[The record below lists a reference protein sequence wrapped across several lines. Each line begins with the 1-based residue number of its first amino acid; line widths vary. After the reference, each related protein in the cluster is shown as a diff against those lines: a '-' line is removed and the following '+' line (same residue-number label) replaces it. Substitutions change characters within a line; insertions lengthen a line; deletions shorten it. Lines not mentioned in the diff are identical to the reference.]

1 MKRQRST
8 RCFASLTLLIFA
20 LVCGIGA
27 LDSHAQSGVPRTT
40 DPPGGQAQGKKDNI
54 TPGYKIIEGDIQ
66 VPITQSPGS
75 TFESN
80 LWPGGVVYYNF
91 DINVT
96 PERQAIARQSMALWR
111 KVANVSFVETPPN
124 VVPFRG
130 HIHIRDAGKNSSPV
144 GMTFYS
150 DLNIQSWENIYII
163 AHELGHTL
171 GLEHEQSRPDRDIYV
186 KVFPE
191 RVDGDHDTDFGL
203 KRDSRKFGPYDF
215 DSIMQYGKCAF
226 AKDCQCD
233 ANMKCDGQTIE
244 VQAPFTRFWTDKIG
258 QRTHLS
264 YWDGVTMSLLYPL
277 GTDRFVDA
285 TYQGK
290 SPQGTFFDPYQNL
303 LTGVNATPYGG
314 TLWIQPGV
322 YTVKS
327 LSRRMTL
334 RAPIGDVRI
343 IPPLDGVAGPSLA
356 AVSAASYNGEVS
368 AESIGAA
375 FGNNLASTTLAA
387 TSLPLPTTLGGISL
401 KVTDSAGVERDAPLF
416 FVSPSQVN
424 FQAPAGSSVGI
435 ARLSIVNGAKEVAFG
450 FVPIVKASPGLF
462 SANTNGQGLPAAL
475 LLRVRSDGQFYEPL
489 MRYDAQQQQ
498 FIPVPIDLG
507 PDGDQVFLIL
517 YGTGFRNSGEAG
529 VRVIIGDEDAE
540 VSYAGAAPGY
550 AGLDQAN
557 VRVPR
562 SLIGKGDVTIEF
574 TANNRSANAVTIVV
588 K

>member
-1 MKRQRST
+1 MKRHRST
-8 RCFASLTLLIFA
+8 RCFACLTFLIFA

-186 KVFPE
+186 KVFPD
-191 RVDGDHDTDFGL
+191 RVDGDHDIDFGL

-215 DSIMQYGKCAF
+215 DSVMQYGKCAF

-233 ANMKCDGQTIE
+233 ANNLNCKFQTIE
-244 VQAPFTRFWTDKIG
+244 VKAPFTGVWTEKIG

-264 YWDGVTMSLLYPL
+264 YYDALNMSFLYPR
-277 GTDRFVDA
+277 GDSRFVDV
-285 TYQGK
+285 TNK
-290 SPQGTFFDPYQNL
+290 SGPGSQDGSFMDPYQNL

-314 TLWIQPGV
+314 TVWIQPGV
-322 YTVKS
+322 YNTVTR
-327 LSRRMTL
+327 LTRRMTL
-334 RAPIGDVRI
+334 RAPLGDVRI
-343 IPPLDGVAGPSLA
+343 DPALFAASPGPPMAV
-356 AVSAASYNGEVS
+356 VSAANYNGEVS

-375 FGNNLASTTLAA
+375 FGGNLASTTLAA
-387 TSLPLPTTLGGISL
+387 TSLPLPTTLGGVSM
-401 KVTDSAGVERDAPLF
+401 KVKDSAGVERAAPLF

-424 FQAPAGSSVGI
+424 FQAPVGSSVGI
-435 ARLSIVNGAKEVAFG
+435 AEFRIFNGAELVGFG
-450 FVPIVKASPGLF
+450 SVPIVKASPGLF
-462 SANTNGQGLPAAL
+462 SANSDGQGLPAAL
-475 LLRVRSDGQFYEPL
+475 LLRVRSDAQFYEPL
-489 MRYDAQQQQ
+489 MRYDAPQQR

-507 PDGDQVFLIL
+507 PEGDQVFLIL
-517 YGTGFRNSGEAG
+517 YGTGFRDSGDAG
-529 VRVIIGDEDAE
+529 VRVTIGDEDAD
-540 VSYAGAAPGY
+540 VPYAGAAPGY

-562 SLIGKGDVTIEF
+562 SLNGKG
-574 TANNRSANAVTIVV
+574 
-588 K
+588 